1 MKIKQAIRDYMMSH
15 RVNND
20 SGDTLNNYKYV
31 LRRFADWLLSHDV
44 LDTDDLRLNH
54 LREWVVYLQEKPI
67 KHSDKKLKDT
77 TVQMYAKQVLA
88 FCHWLEQEEIIEK
101 PITTRFK
108 LPRVEKRF
116 IPTLVPGDIDKLL
129 VACEYG
135 DDRQPQL
142 KKALTAR
149 NRALVLLSIDA
160 GPRRKE
166 LAGLRLC
173 DIDRNLCLLSIHRKG
188 NTWQQV
194 PVSREA
200 FKALHDYVKKHR
212 SFLAGRSGITTVRK
226 EDAVFLTHEGK
237 PLTRVALGLL
247 FSDLGKRAGI
257 DGKRFYHHQCRRY
270 MATTQLAMGRSPL
283 DVQRQMG
290 HTTLAM
296 TNHYASLTVEHL
308 RESHEKFSPLH
319 AKDVLGDDDIGNN
332 YWNEE

>member
-1 MKIKQAIRDYMMSH
+1 MKMKQAIRDYLMFH
-15 RVNND
+15 RVNNG
-20 SGDTLNNYKYV
+20 SADTLKNYHYV
-31 LRRFADWLLSHDV
+31 LPRFADWLASV
-44 LDTDDLRLNH
+44 GITDTGELKLNH
-54 LREWVVYLQEKPI
+54 LREYVVYLQEHVV
-67 KHSDKKLKDT
+67 KHSGKKLKDS
-77 TVQMYAKQVLA
+77 TVQMYAKQILA

-108 LPRVEKRF
+108 LPRMEKRF
-116 IPTLVPGDIDKLL
+116 IPTLVPGDVDKLL
-129 VACEYG
+129 AACEYG
-135 DDRQPQL
+135 DERQPRL
-142 KKALTAR
+142 KKALSAR

-166 LAGLRLC
+166 LAELRLC
-173 DIDRNLCLLSIHRKG
+173 DIDRNLCLLNIHRKG
-188 NTWQQV
+188 DTWQQV

-212 SFLAGRSGITTVRK
+212 SFLASRGEHVKVKK

-237 PLTRVALGLL
+237 PMTRVAIGLL

-290 HTTLAM
+290 HTTLTM
-296 TNHYASLTVEHL
+296 TNHYASLTTEHL
-308 RESHEKFSPLH
+308 RASHEKFSPLR
-319 AKDVLGDDDIGNN
+319 AKDVLGDDEIADN
-332 YWNEE
+332 YWDE

>member
-1 MKIKQAIRDYMMSH
+1 MKFKQAARDYITSH

-20 SGDTLNNYKYV
+20 SGDTLKNYHYV
-31 LRRFADWLLSHDV
+31 LPRFVNWLATQGV
-44 LDTDDLRLNH
+44 VDTDELRLSH
-54 LREWVVYLQEKPI
+54 LREYVVYLQEQVV
-67 KHSDKKLKDT
+67 KHTGNKLKDS
-77 TVQMYAKQVLA
+77 TVQMYSKQVLA

-101 PITTRFK
+101 SITTRFK
-108 LPRVEKRF
+108 LPRIEERF
-116 IPTLVPGDIDKLL
+116 IPTLVPSDVDKLL
-129 VACEYG
+129 AACEYG
-135 DDRQPQL
+135 DDRKPRL

-166 LAGLRLC
+166 LAELRLC

-188 NTWQQV
+188 DKWQRI

-212 SFLAGRSGITTVRK
+212 AFLASCGGVTVVRK

-237 PLTRVALGLL
+237 PLTRVAIGLL

-257 DGKRFYHHQCRRY
+257 NGKRFYHHQSRRY
-270 MATTQLAMGRSPL
+270 MATTQLA
-283 DVQRQMG
+283 MG

-296 TNHYASLTVEHL
+296 TNHYASLTVDHL
-308 RESHEKFSPLH
+308 RSSHEKFSPLR
-319 AKDVLGDDDIGNN
+319 AKDVLGDEDIGGN
-332 YWNEE
+332 YWDG

>member
-1 MKIKQAIRDYMMSH
+1 MTAH

-20 SGDTLNNYKYV
+20 TADTLNNYRYV
-31 LRRFADWLLSHDV
+31 LPRFADWLASQGV
-44 LDTDDLRLNH
+44 TDTDELRLTH
-54 LREWVVYLQEKPI
+54 LREWVVHLQEQPVR
-67 KHSDKKLKDT
+67 HGGKKLKDT

-88 FCHWLEQEEIIEK
+88 FCHWLEQEEILEK
-101 PITTRFK
+101 PITARFK
-108 LPRVEKRF
+108 LPRIEKQF
-116 IPTLVPGDIDKLL
+116 IPTLVPGDVDKLL
-129 VACEYG
+129 AACEVG
-135 DDRQPQL
+135 DDRQPRL

-173 DIDRNLCLLSIHRKG
+173 DIDRNLCLLNIHRKG
-188 NTWQQV
+188 DAWQQI

-212 SFLAGRSGITTVRK
+212 SFLSGRGGTTVVRK
-226 EDAVFLTHEGK
+226 EDAVFLSHDGK
-237 PLTRVALGLL
+237 PLSRINIGILFTR
-247 FSDLGKRAGI
+247 LGKLAGI

-308 RESHEKFSPLH
+308 RQSHEKFSPLR
-319 AKDVLGDDDIGNN
+319 AKDVLGDEDMGGN
-332 YWNEE
+332 YWNE

>member
-1 MKIKQAIRDYMMSH
+1 MDIKQAIRDYATAH

-20 SGDTLNNYKYV
+20 SADTLKNYRYT
-31 LRRFADWLLSHDV
+31 LSQFADWLASQGV
-44 LDTDDLRLNH
+44 VDTDDLRLNH
-54 LREWVVYLQEKPI
+54 LRGWIVYLQELPI
-67 KHSDKKLKDT
+67 KHSGEKLKDT
-77 TVQMYAKQVLA
+77 TVQMYAKRVLA

-101 PITTRFK
+101 PITTRLK

-129 VACEYG
+129 AACEYG
-135 DDRQPQL
+135 DDRQPRL
-142 KKALTAR
+142 KKALSAR

-166 LAGLRLC
+166 LAELRLC
-173 DIDRNLCLLSIHRKG
+173 DIDRNLCLLNIHRKG

-212 SFLAGRSGITTVRK
+212 SFLAGRGGVTVVRK
-226 EDAVFLTHEGK
+226 EDAVFLSHEGK
-237 PLTRVALGLL
+237 PLTRVAIGLL

-308 RESHEKFSPLH
+308 RSSQEKFSPLR
-319 AKDVLGDDDIGNN
+319 AKDVLGDDEANGN
-332 YWNEE
+332 YWNE

>member
-1 MKIKQAIRDYMMSH
+1 MKIKQAMRDYMTAH

-20 SGDTLNNYKYV
+20 SADTLNNYRYV
-31 LRRFADWLLSHDV
+31 LPRFADWLASQDV
-44 LDTDDLRLNH
+44 TDTDELRLTH
-54 LREWVVYLQEKPI
+54 LREWVVYLQEQPVR
-67 KHSDKKLKDT
+67 HGGKKLKDT
-77 TVQMYAKQVLA
+77 TVQMYSKQVLA

-101 PITTRFK
+101 PITGRFK
-108 LPRVEKRF
+108 LPRIEKQF
-116 IPTLVPGDIDKLL
+116 IPTLVPGDVEKLL
-129 VACEYG
+129 AACEYG
-135 DDRQPQL
+135 DDRQPRL

-173 DIDRNLCLLSIHRKG
+173 DIDRNLCLLNIHRKG
-188 NTWQQV
+188 DTWQQV

-212 SFLAGRSGITTVRK
+212 SFLASRGGATIVRK
-226 EDAVFLTHEGK
+226 EDAVFLSHDGK
-237 PLTRVALGLL
+237 PLSRISIGLL
-247 FSDLGKRAGI
+247 FTRLGKLAGI

-308 RESHEKFSPLH
+308 RQSHEKFSPLR
-319 AKDVLGDDDIGNN
+319 AKDALGDEDLGGN
-332 YWNEE
+332 YWNE

>member
-1 MKIKQAIRDYMMSH
+1 MKFKQAIRDYMTFH

-20 SGDTLNNYKYV
+20 SGDTLKNYRYV
-31 LRRFADWLLSHDV
+31 LPRFADWLASQGV
-44 LDTDDLRLNH
+44 TDTDDLRLTH
-54 LREWVVYLQEKPI
+54 LREYVVYLQDQI
-67 KHSDKKLKDT
+67 VKHTGNKLKDS

-101 PITTRFK
+101 PITARFK
-108 LPRVEKRF
+108 LPRMEKHF
-116 IPTLVPGDIDKLL
+116 IPTLVPRDVEKLL

-135 DDRQPQL
+135 DDRKPRL
-142 KKALTAR
+142 KKALSAR

-166 LAGLRLC
+166 LAELRLC

-188 NTWQQV
+188 DTWQQI

-200 FKALHDYVKKHR
+200 FKSLHDYVKKHR
-212 SFLAGRSGITTVRK
+212 PFLAGLGGRTVAAR

-237 PLTRVALGLL
+237 PMTRIAIGLL

-257 DGKRFYHHQCRRY
+257 DGKQFHHHQCRRY

-296 TNHYASLTVEHL
+296 TNHYASLTTDHL
-308 RESHEKFSPLH
+308 RASHEKFSPLR
-319 AKDVLGDDDIGNN
+319 ARDVLGDDEIGGN
-332 YWNEE
+332 YWDE

>member
-1 MKIKQAIRDYMMSH
+1 MKFRQAMRDYMTAH
-15 RVNND
+15 KVNND
-20 SGDTLNNYKYV
+20 SPDTLKNYRYV
-31 LRRFADWLLSHDV
+31 LPRFVDWLESQGV
-44 LDTDDLRLNH
+44 IDTDELRLNH
-54 LREWVVYLQEKPI
+54 LRDYVVYLQESPAKRGG
-67 KHSDKKLKDT
+67 KLKDT
-77 TVQMYAKQVLA
+77 TVQMYSKQVLA

-101 PITTRFK
+101 PVTTRFK
-108 LPRVEKRF
+108 LPRVEKQF
-116 IPTLVPGDIDKLL
+116 IPTLVPSDVDKLL
-129 VACEYG
+129 AACEYG
-135 DDRQPQL
+135 DDRQPRL

-166 LAGLRLC
+166 LAALRLC
-173 DIDRNLCLLSIHRKG
+173 DIDRNLCLLNIHRKG

-212 SFLAGRSGITTVRK
+212 PFLASRGGVTVTRK
-226 EDAVFLTHEGK
+226 EDAVFLSHEGK
-237 PLTRVALGLL
+237 PLTRVAIGLL
-247 FSDLGKRAGI
+247 FTQLGKLAGI

-308 RESHEKFSPLH
+308 RVSQEKFSPLR
-319 AKDVLGDDDIGNN
+319 AKDVLGDGEIDGD
-332 YWNEE
+332 YWSE

>member
-1 MKIKQAIRDYMMSH
+1 MKIKQAIRDYMMAH

-20 SGDTLNNYKYV
+20 SADTLKNYHYV
-31 LRRFADWLLSHDV
+31 LPRFADWLATQSIV
-44 LDTDDLRLNH
+44 DTDGLKLNH
-54 LREWVVYLQEKPI
+54 LREYVVYLQEHVV
-67 KHSDKKLKDT
+67 KHSGKKLKDS
-77 TVQMYAKQVLA
+77 TVQMYSKQVLA

-108 LPRVEKRF
+108 LPRMEKRF
-116 IPTLVPGDIDKLL
+116 IPTLVPGDVEKLL
-129 VACEYG
+129 AACEYG
-135 DDRQPQL
+135 DDRQPRL
-142 KKALTAR
+142 KKALSAR

-166 LAGLRLC
+166 LAELRLC
-173 DIDRNLCLLSIHRKG
+173 DIDRNLCLLNIHRKG
-188 NTWQQV
+188 DVWQQV

-212 SFLAGRSGITTVRK
+212 SFLASRGGITVVGK

-237 PLTRVALGLL
+237 PLTRVAIGLL
-247 FSDLGKRAGI
+247 FSELGKRAGI

-296 TNHYASLTVEHL
+296 TNHYASLTTEHL
-308 RESHEKFSPLH
+308 RTSHEKFSPLR
-319 AKDVLGDDDIGNN
+319 AKDVLGDEEIGGH
-332 YWNEE
+332 YWDE

>member
-1 MKIKQAIRDYMMSH
+1 MKIEQAIREYLIAH
-15 RVNND
+15 KVNND
-20 SGDTLNNYKYV
+20 SSDTLKNYRYV
-31 LRRFADWLLSHDV
+31 LPRFAKWLATQNV
-44 LDTDDLRLNH
+44 TDTDELRLSH
-54 LREWVVYLQEKPI
+54 LREWVVYLQELSTR
-67 KHSDKKLKDT
+67 HSERKLKDT
-77 TVQMYAKQVLA
+77 TVQMYAKQTLA

-101 PITTRFK
+101 PITARFR
-108 LPRVEKRF
+108 LPRVEKQF
-116 IPTLVPGDIDKLL
+116 IPTLVPSDVEKLL
-129 VACEYG
+129 AACEQG
-135 DDRQPQL
+135 DDRKPRL

-166 LAGLRLC
+166 LAELRLC

-188 NTWQQV
+188 DTWQQI

-200 FKALHDYVKKHR
+200 FKALHDYVKRHR
-212 SFLAGRSGITTVRK
+212 PYLAGLAGRTVARR

-237 PLTRVALGLL
+237 PITRVAIGLL
-247 FSDLGKRAGI
+247 FTKLGKRAGI

-290 HTTLAM
+290 HTSLTM

-308 RESHEKFSPLH
+308 RVSHEKFSPLR
-319 AKDVLGDDDIGNN
+319 AKDVLGEDELGGN
-332 YWNEE
+332 YWDE

>member
-1 MKIKQAIRDYMMSH
+1 MKIQQAIRDYMMAH

-20 SGDTLNNYKYV
+20 SADTMKNYQYV
-31 LRRFADWLLSHDV
+31 LPRFAKWLAEQGV
-44 LDTDDLRLNH
+44 TDTDDLRLNH
-54 LREWVVYLQEKPI
+54 LREWVVYLQEQI
-67 KHSDKKLKDT
+67 VRYGEKKLKDT
-77 TVQMYAKQVLA
+77 TVQMYAKHILT

-101 PITTRFK
+101 SITMRFR
-108 LPRVEKRF
+108 LPRVEKHF
-116 IPTLVPGDIDKLL
+116 IPTLVPSDVDKLL

-135 DDRQPQL
+135 NDRQPRL

-149 NRALVLLSIDA
+149 NRALVLLSVDA

-173 DIDRNLCLLSIHRKG
+173 DIDRNLCLLNIHRKG
-188 NTWQQV
+188 DTWQQI

-200 FKALHDYVKKHR
+200 FKVLHDYVKKHR
-212 SFLAGRSGITTVRK
+212 PFLASRGGTTVVKK

-237 PLTRVALGLL
+237 PITRIGIGLL

-290 HTTLAM
+290 HTTLTM

-308 RESHEKFSPLH
+308 RTSHEKFSPLR
-319 AKDVLGDDDIGNN
+319 AKDVLGDEEIGDS
-332 YWNEE
+332 YWNE